1 VDRWIKSKDAQVLPI
16 PIASI
21 DWKTLCNSAI
31 WRIAPFVPDAKNPDA
46 EKGFRDALISETV
59 VALAKAESRNVNIA
73 FVCNDFVL
81 RTATAER
88 LKADARFAC
97 YESLLDF
104 SSYIKLTREKLT
116 NEFIKKIVKRAAEK
130 FYSEEDPNCLLL
142 KEDLIAKLEINRS
155 HCEMPDFAPPIT
167 YVSSVPP
174 IRITG
179 SSPLSYLAPIQNSL
193 FSQSVFPTWTPD
205 TRSRWVIGPQEFQ
218 NVTGDRT
225 YHWKTTLTYVRKYSS
240 TNSVGDAGSGSL
252 EFTFGDKILLVK
264 FNVFWKANV
273 KDDARFHNVALE
285 STDFDGKEFRPPT
298 DAERQ
303 RFELNVAKT

>member
-1 VDRWIKSKDAQVLPI
+1 MLPI